1 MELNN
6 IEQLLE
12 KYFEGE
18 TSVAE
23 EQQLKEYFNSELVAS
38 DLEVHKP
45 LFSYFSQSN
54 KDKMNF
60 SPILPSKKRIYTV
73 WIGVAASL
81 LFIVVIITFWDKPS
95 AKQEDLGSF
104 EDPEIAFRETQKALA
119 MLSENVNV
127 GIQSLEYVNEY
138 EKTKKTI
145 FK

>member
-1 MELNN
+1 MALNN

-18 TSVAE
+18 TSIAE
-23 EQQLKEYFNSELVAS
+23 EQVLKEYFNSENIAPH
-38 DLEVHKP
+38 LEMHQP
-45 LFSYFSQSN
+45 LFSYFSHAK

-60 SPILPSKKRIYTV
+60 APALPSKKRFKRA
-73 WIGVAASL
+73 WIGIAASL
-81 LFIVVIITFWDKPS
+81 IIAVGIINFWDKPS
-95 AKQEDLGSF
+95 EKQEELGSF

-138 EKTKKTI
+138 EKSKKII

>member
-1 MELNN
+1 MESNN

-23 EQQLKEYFNSELVAS
+23 EQVLKEYFNSENIAS
-38 DLEVHKP
+38 HVEIHQP
-45 LFSYFSQSN
+45 IFSYFSAA
-54 KDKMNF
+54 KTEKMNVV
-60 SPILPSKKRIYTV
+60 PVLPSKKRFKTT
-73 WIGVAASL
+73 WIGIAASL
-81 LFIVVIITFWDKPS
+81 LFAVALLTFWDKPS
-95 AKQEDLGSF
+95 EKQEELGSF

-119 MLSENVNV
+119 MLSENINV

-138 EKTKKTI
+138 EKSKKII

>member
-23 EQQLKEYFNSELVAS
+23 EQQLKEYFNSEHVAS

-81 LFIVVIITFWDKPS
+81 LFIVGIITFWDKPS

>member
-18 TSVAE
+18 TSIAE
-23 EQQLKEYFNSELVAS
+23 EQQLKEYFNSEHVAS
-38 DLEVHKP
+38 HLEVHKP
-45 LFSYFSQSN
+45 LFSYFSQSK

-60 SPILPSKKRIYTV
+60 SSILPSKKRKYTL

-81 LFIVVIITFWDKPS
+81 LFIVGIVTFWDKPS

>member
-1 MELNN
+1 MALNN

-18 TSVAE
+18 TSIAE
-23 EQQLKEYFNSELVAS
+23 EQVLKEYFNTKNVAPH
-38 DLEVHKP
+38 LEIHKP
-45 LFSYFSQSN
+45 MFSYFSEA
-54 KDKMNF
+54 KTDKMNF
-60 SPILPSKKRIYTV
+60 TPILPSKKRKNTI
-73 WIGVAASL
+73 WFSVAASL
-81 LFIVVIITFWDKPS
+81 LFAVGIITFWDKPS
-95 AKQEDLGSF
+95 EKQEELGSF

>member
-1 MELNN
+1 MESNN

-18 TSVAE
+18 TSIVE
-23 EQQLKEYFNSELVAS
+23 EQVLKDYFNSENITS
-38 DLEVHKP
+38 HLEIYKP
-45 LFSYFSQSN
+45 IFSYFSAAKTEKMNLAPALPSN
-54 KDKMNF
+54 KRFK
-60 SPILPSKKRIYTV
+60 TA

-81 LFIVVIITFWDKPS
+81 IVAVGILTFWDKPS
-95 AKQEDLGSF
+95 EKQDELGSF

-119 MLSENVNV
+119 MLSVKLNV

-138 EKTKKTI
+138 EKSKKVI

>member
-18 TSVAE
+18 TSIAE
-23 EQQLKEYFNSELVAS
+23 ELQLKEYFNSEHVAS
-38 DLEVHKP
+38 HLEVHKP
-45 LFSYFSQSN
+45 LFSYFSQSK

-60 SPILPSKKRIYTV
+60 SSILPSKKRKNTI
-73 WIGVAASL
+73 WFSVAASL
-81 LFIVVIITFWDKPS
+81 LFAVGIITFWDKPS
-95 AKQEDLGSF
+95 EKQDELGSF

>member
-18 TSVAE
+18 TSIAE
-23 EQQLKEYFNSELVAS
+23 ELQLKEYFNSEHVAS
-38 DLEVHKP
+38 HLEVHKP
-45 LFSYFSQSN
+45 LFSYFSQSK

-60 SPILPSKKRIYTV
+60 SSILPSKKRIYTLC
-73 WIGVAASL
+73 IGVAASL
-81 LFIVVIITFWDKPS
+81 LFIVGIVTFWDKPS

>member
-1 MELNN
+1 MALNN

-18 TSVAE
+18 TSIDE
-23 EQQLKEYFNSELVAS
+23 EQALKDYYSSENVAPH
-38 DLEVHKP
+38 LEMHKP
-45 LFSYFSQSN
+45 LFGYFSVAKNDVSN
-54 KDKMNF
+54 KTT
-60 SPILPSKKRIYTV
+60 SLQTKKRFRLV
-73 WIGVAASL
+73 GIGIAASL
-81 LFIVVIITFWDKPS
+81 LFAVGIVTFWDKPS
-95 AKQEDLGSF
+95 AKQEELGSF

>member
-23 EQQLKEYFNSELVAS
+23 EQQLKEYFNSEHVAS
-38 DLEVHKP
+38 HLEVHKP
-45 LFSYFSQSN
+45 LFSYFSQSK

-60 SPILPSKKRIYTV
+60 SSILPSKKRIYTL

-81 LFIVVIITFWDKPS
+81 LFIVGIITFWDKPS

>member
-1 MELNN
+1 MESNN

-23 EQQLKEYFNSELVAS
+23 EQVLKEYFRSENIAPH
-38 DLEVHKP
+38 LETHRP
-45 LFSYFSQSN
+45 WFSYFSNAKTQ
-54 KDKMNF
+54 KMHS
-60 SPILPSKKRIYTV
+60 SPVLPSKKRFKIT
-73 WIGVAASL
+73 WIGIAASL
-81 LFIVVIITFWDKPS
+81 LIAVGLLTFWDKPS
-95 AKQEDLGSF
+95 EKQEDLGSF

-138 EKTKKTI
+138 EKSKNVI

>member
-23 EQQLKEYFNSELVAS
+23 EQQLKEYFNSEHVAS
-38 DLEVHKP
+38 HLEVHKP

-60 SPILPSKKRIYTV
+60 SPILPSKKRIYTL

-81 LFIVVIITFWDKPS
+81 LFIVGIVTFWDKPS

>member
-23 EQQLKEYFNSELVAS
+23 EQQLKEYFNSEHVAS
-38 DLEVHKP
+38 HLEVHKP

-81 LFIVVIITFWDKPS
+81 LFIVGIITFWDKPS